1 MPPVIIVLLIIGGL
15 FLGSS
20 FLFGEKSS
28 SKLESRNDRD
38 GIKEDKIVKE
48 EIKHT
53 LETTLSAVTEETIIK
68 TEDELSKL
76 SNEKIIAVHDFSNQ
90 VLNKINMNHEEV
102 IFLYNMLNEKE
113 QEIKR
118 LLTEADVAK
127 NNFVKNG
134 SKNNG
139 RYDTNLDQLNLGNVN
154 ANTVERFIQDYQKE
168 TNAKENNSHKTS
180 ISSRK
185 SKKEKSFHK
194 NAQLYSDNQTAG
206 TKEEGRKENYNKEI
220 IALYNDGASVM
231 EIAKAL
237 ELGQGEVK
245 LVIDLYVNRG

>member
-1 MPPVIIVLLIIGGL
+1 MPPVIIALLIIGGL

-20 FLFGEKSS
+20 FFFGGKSS
-28 SKLESRNDRD
+28 SKLEKGNK
-38 GIKEDKIVKE
+38 GGMQEDKVVKE
-48 EIKHT
+48 EMIQT

-113 QEIKR
+113 QEIKK
-118 LLTEADVAK
+118 LLAEADAAK
-127 NNFVKNG
+127 KHLG
-134 SKNNG
+134 DEPGDSSK
-139 RYDTNLDQLNLGNVN
+139 YDSNSGNLNKRNVN
-154 ANTVERFIQDYQKE
+154 ANNVERLIQDYQKE
-168 TNAKENNSHKTS
+168 AGIKENSSYKPS
-180 ISSRK
+180 ASSRK
-185 SKKEKSFHK
+185 SKKDKSFDKK
-194 NAQLYSDNQTAG
+194 NIIEPKNKIVVTE
-206 TKEEGRKENYNKEI
+206 EEGSKENHNKEI
-220 IALYNDGASVM
+220 IALYKDGASVM

-237 ELGQGEVK
+237 DLGQGEVK